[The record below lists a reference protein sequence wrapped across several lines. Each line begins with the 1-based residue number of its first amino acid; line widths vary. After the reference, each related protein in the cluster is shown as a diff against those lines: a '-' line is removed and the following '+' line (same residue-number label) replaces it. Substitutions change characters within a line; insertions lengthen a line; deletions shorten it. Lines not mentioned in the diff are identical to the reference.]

1 MGFLPQECYMIE
13 FQWWCVLCH
22 YWVEGS
28 QHYEEFRGPMADF
41 KDFFKSKI
49 ELLGTDLNGNV
60 IIAHN
65 IHNAWFP
72 YPDA

>member
-1 MGFLPQECYMIE
+1 
-13 FQWWCVLCH
+13 
-22 YWVEGS
+22 
-28 QHYEEFRGPMADF
+28 MADF

-65 IHNAWFP
+65 IHNA
-72 YPDA
+72 